1 MLLLTVVSSSRILHP
16 WAGMESGR
24 APGFVFDKPESSP
37 QRKIS
42 ALMFIF
48 GGPESMCLG
57 LWLAFG
63 LQKQDLTC
71 FIQNYIQNDNEYF

>member
-1 MLLLTVVSSSRILHP
+1 MLLLVVVSFSRILHP

-24 APGFVFDKPESSP
+24 ATRFVFDKLESFP
-37 QRKIS
+37 QRKVF
-42 ALMFIF
+42 ALMLIF

-57 LWLAFG
+57 LWLDFG

-71 FIQNYIQNDNEYF
+71 FIQNYNEYF